1 MSAHVA
7 KQAAT
12 RTRRSAVSV
21 GDPIL
26 AAKITAPSVPS
37 WAVPRPRITKLITQ
51 GTRWCPLTV
60 LTGPPG
66 AGKTMA
72 LALWAA
78 AEPGTVAWVGLD
90 RFDNRP
96 EVFWSYVMAA
106 LRRSGVAI
114 PKTLRAAGRGRSG
127 DEGFLLRFAAALA
140 AQEPPVTLVLD
151 DLHLLTEPRVLQGLD
166 FILRNVGPSLRL
178 AVSSRM
184 DPLLPLHRYRL
195 AGGLTEIRAS
205 DLAFSTA
212 EAGLLLAQHGSKLAP
227 GLLES
232 LTQRTEGWAAGLR
245 LAAMSL
251 GAHPDPGQFVKEL
264 VTEDSALTGYLV
276 DEVIKVQPPEVR
288 EVLLSTSILE
298 HFSTD
303 AAVELAGDEQ
313 AAGIIT
319 GLMRE
324 NAFVQSIGSGQYRYH
339 TLFAEVLRLKLRR
352 EYPDRAAALHQ
363 RAARWY
369 ERNGLLTDAV
379 RHAAQAGDWQLAASM
394 VIDRS
399 AIGQIIEPGDG
410 RGLAEELASMPA
422 GQAWAVPQPH
432 LVLAAIDLS
441 AGRPESAVWELNAAD
456 SLLEQLPADQEGAAR
471 LAAALIRLI
480 AALRSGDLETAAAIA
495 TRAELMI
502 NDLPRE
508 KLGRDTEIRTRV
520 LAGRGAVELWSGRL
534 AEAARALEAAGG
546 AEAAADRAEGAS
558 SAGLLALVEAL
569 RGRLRRAA
577 ELAGQAILVADEHRP
592 AGWNPNPAALIAL
605 AWVHLE
611 RNDLREARG
620 YLKQA
625 DDALGV
631 SPDKLLGTV
640 AYLAAANGAL
650 AEGRGAV
657 AAQIIARARSA
668 SPVPAW
674 LDRQLSLVESRADA
688 AAGDIQAALAAAGR
702 AGGETSLEAAVTLAN
717 AWAVAGDGDHA
728 RRALAPAL
736 AAESGTPYRVRLQAW
751 LVDARLGYTSGDRAR
766 GRRSFAA
773 ALRLAE
779 PEQLRLPFAVEHSW
793 IGPALQRDPELAA
806 AHRSL
811 LAPAVHHEQLPAV
824 ARVSDQAPDLVVEPL
839 TEREREVLRH
849 VSGMLNTAEVA
860 SEMYISVNTV
870 KTHLRSIYRKLAA
883 GHRAEAVRRARQLQ
897 LI

>member
-7 KQAAT
+7 SQAAT

-26 AAKITAPSVPS
+26 AAKITPPSVPA
-37 WAVPRPRITKLITQ
+37 WTVPRPRITKLITQ

-90 RFDNRP
+90 KFDNRP

-106 LRRSGVAI
+106 LRRSDVAI
-114 PKTLRAAGRGRSG
+114 PKTLRAPGRGRAG
-127 DEGFLLRFAAALA
+127 DEGFLLRLAAALA
-140 AQEPPVTLVLD
+140 AQQPPVTMVLD
-151 DLHLLTEPRVLQGLD
+151 DLHLLTEPRILKGLD
-166 FILRNVGPSLRL
+166 FILRNVGSSLRL

-352 EYPDRAAALHQ
+352 ESPDRAAALHQ

-379 RHAAQAGDWQLAASM
+379 RHAAQAGDWELAASM
-394 VIDRS
+394 VIDKS
-399 AIGQIIEPGDG
+399 AIGQIIEPGNG
-410 RGLAEELASMPA
+410 HGLAEELASMPA
-422 GQAWAVPQPH
+422 DQAWAVPQPH
-432 LVLAAIDLS
+432 LVLAAIELS
-441 AGRPESAVWELNAAD
+441 AGRPESSVSELTAAD
-456 SLLEQLPADQEGAAR
+456 SLLEHLPADREAACR
-471 LAAALIRLI
+471 LAAALIRLT
-480 AALRSGDLETAAAIA
+480 AALRNGDLETAAAAA
-495 TRAELMI
+495 TRAELMV
-502 NDLPRE
+502 NDLPRG
-508 KLGRDTEIRTRV
+508 KLGRDTEIRARV
-520 LAGRGAVELWSGRL
+520 LAGRGAVELWSGQL
-534 AEAARALEAAGG
+534 PEAARALEAAG
-546 AEAAADRAEGAS
+546 AAAAAADGAEVAS

-569 RGRLRRAA
+569 RGRLRRAG
-577 ELAGQAILVADEHRP
+577 ELAGQAVLMTGEHRP
-592 AGWNPNPAALIAL
+592 PGWNPNPAALIAL
-605 AWVHLE
+605 AWVHSE
-611 RNDLREARG
+611 RNDLREARN

-631 SPDKLLGTV
+631 SPDKLLGAV

-650 AEGRGAV
+650 AEGRAAV
-657 AAQIIARARSA
+657 AGQIIARARSA

-674 LDRQLSLVESRADA
+674 LDQQLSLVESRAYA
-688 AAGDIQAALAAAGR
+688 AAGDIQAAAAAAGR

-717 AWAVAGDGDHA
+717 AWAVAGDGDSA

-736 AAESGTPYRVRLQAW
+736 AAENGTPYRVRLQAW

-779 PEQLRLPFAVEHSW
+779 PEQLRLPFAAEHSW

-811 LAPAVHHEQLPAV
+811 LAPAVLPEQLPAL
-824 ARVSDQAPDLVVEPL
+824 ARVSDQGPVLVVEPL